1 MPAYYNQVNTSCA
14 LDRCLAKVKEM
25 IDWDNKYPVK
35 YIGNSKVRSVG
46 MGMAMQGSGITD
58 VDVGSAILKLEEDGF
73 YTLIIGAADMGT
85 GCDTILSR

>member
-1 MPAYYNQVNTSCA
+1 
-14 LDRCLAKVKEM
+14 M

-85 GCDTILSR
+85 GCDTILSQVAARSS